1 MTPSK
6 GLQFAKRYSPV
17 PLVQWQLDILWGIFE
32 NRFSMIVLPSGYG
45 KTLIAAI
52 HVGGTLFGEKKH
64 IRSFG
69 ISGDKEQAGLL
80 DQALAEVCE
89 HPDLRRLVNVKQW
102 KISLKYAPKSTHE
115 TLPAHVP
122 SVWGRTPSIVTCDE
136 LSEATTQSEK
146 NFFAVVSA
154 LRKQKD
160 SRLVIITSPSLID
173 STAHR
178 IVQQVRHDPKWF
190 VVEHTSDD
198 IAAPWLDTES
208 EDVYDALL
216 PREIREA
223 KHKGIWTDL
232 SGNVLG
238 REKIENMFVDALP
251 E

>member
-17 PLVQWQLDILWGIFE
+17 PLVPWQLDILAGIFAH
-32 NRFSMIVLPSGYG
+32 RFSIIVLPSGYG
-45 KTLIAAI
+45 KTLLASL
-52 HVGGTLFGEKKH
+52 HVGATLFGERRR

-69 ISGDKEQAGLL
+69 IAGDIEQAGLL
-80 DQALAEVCE
+80 DQALEEVCG
-89 HPDLRRLVNVKQW
+89 HPELRRLVTVGKW
-102 KISLKYAPKSTHE
+102 KVSLKGAPKSTHE
-115 TLPAHVP
+115 TLPSHVP
-122 SVWGRTPSIVTCDE
+122 SVWGRTPSILTCDE

-178 IVQQVRHDPKWF
+178 IVNMVRHDPKWF
-190 VVEHTSDD
+190 VAEHTSDD
-198 IAAPWLDTES
+198 VQAPWLDTES